1 MLRRSCA
8 LLPSRL
14 ASSTPRRRILCTT
27 GNEAPPLATC
37 FGAGLAGGGVGALVG
52 IGGGAVMVPIM
63 TAYAKMTQHQAVG
76 TSSAAIAG
84 TGLAGML
91 SFGAAGAVDLPAAA
105 ALASTAMLTARFGAH
120 FTKRFDPQ
128 QLGRAFAWFQIVVA
142 PLVPLKA
149 ELTRRSKRES
159 ATSAGNGDGNG
170 DGGGGRRVPGFRTFL
185 TAAASTVATAGGGGA
200 DADSPPTPFGM
211 PDADRTRQLMLLGI
225 TGLVAGFASGMFG
238 IGGGVILTPALC
250 LFTEMPHACVLGT
263 TLASMVPPSL
273 VSAGTHRQMGNVVG
287 TVVMPLVVGSALGA
301 ASAGQ
306 LAVRAPEEPLQWGFA
321 IFLSASG
328 ARKLWSLRAR

>member
-1 MLRRSCA
+1 M
-8 LLPSRL
+8 
-14 ASSTPRRRILCTT
+14 
-27 GNEAPPLATC
+27 TC
-37 FGAGLAGGGVGALVG
+37 FAAGLTGGGVGALVG

-84 TGLAGML
+84 TGLAGMI
-91 SFGAAGAVDLPAAA
+91 SFGSAGAVDLTAAA
-105 ALASTAMLTARFGAH
+105 ALASTAILTARFGAH
-120 FTKRFDPQ
+120 FTKRFDPV

-149 ELTRRSKRES
+149 ELTRRSKQQS
-159 ATSAGNGDGNG
+159 AASGSEDGNG
-170 DGGGGRRVPGFRTFL
+170 A
-185 TAAASTVATAGGGGA
+185 AAASVAPPPQT
-200 DADSPPTPFGM
+200 DSE
-211 PDADRTRQLMLLGI
+211 RTRQLLQLGA

-273 VSAGTHRQMGNVVG
+273 VSAATHRQMGNVVG
-287 TVVMPLVVGSALGA
+287 AVVAPLVIGSAIGA
-301 ASAGQ
+301 ACAGQ

-321 IFLSASG
+321 IFLGLSG
-328 ARKLWSLRAR
+328 ARKLWSMRGV